1 MWKDYSKSYI
11 KHNRSSSISIIAAA
25 LISALCLSFL
35 CGFFYN
41 IWVGEINN
49 IIKQEGDWQGRITGL
64 IVDED
69 LLIIRNFANVE
80 RAEINME
87 MSQVQEV
94 VVDIYFHNMRTI
106 FQDMP
111 LITSQLGLEESL
123 AEYNLVLLSRY
134 LIHDPQD
141 ETPPLLMSFYIV
153 ILLIMSISLILVIHN
168 SFAVSMRARIH
179 QFGIF
184 SSIGA
189 TPKQIRTCLVQEA
202 IVLCLVPIII
212 GTFLGIAAC
221 YGVIQA
227 MNVLGKNIPGAY
239 ATAFAYHPAV
249 FLVTSLISIL
259 TVLISAWIPARKLSK
274 MTPLEA
280 IRNIGGFQLKRKK
293 KSPILTLLFGMEGEL
308 AGNALKAQ
316 KKALRTS
323 TLSLTLS
330 FLSFTIILC
339 FFTLSGISTRHTY
352 FDKYQDVWDVMVTV
366 KNTKIEDLGL
376 IQELKDAEGVQ
387 DCIVYQKASAISS
400 FTEEWQSEELTALGG
415 LGTLASIPKT
425 EEGEYK
431 VETPIV
437 VLDDESFV
445 KYCETIG
452 VEPQLDGTIILNR
465 IWDSINSVFRYPEY
479 IPFVQESQN
488 TIVLQNTA
496 QDETVELPILGY
508 TQEVPA
514 LREEY
519 RDYCLVQ
526 FISTSLWKDISTQI
540 GSEEDIYIRILGKE
554 GIELSEAEEI
564 EERISKI
571 ITNEFEIESENRIG
585 EKITNDY
592 MIFGYLVILGGF
604 CGLLATIGI
613 ANVFSNT
620 LGFITQRKREFAQY
634 MSVGMSPK
642 GISKIFS
649 IEALVI
655 AGRPLLITLPLTVA
669 FVQFAAKASYLN
681 PMEFWVKAPILPIA
695 IFSLAIFA
703 FVTLAYYIG
712 GKRILGCNL
721 NEALRNDT
729 VA

>member
-11 KHNRSSSISIIAAA
+11 KNNRSSSISIIAAA

-35 CGFFYN
+35 CSFFYN
-41 IWVGEINN
+41 MWVAEIDN
-49 IIKQEGDWQGRITGL
+49 IAHQEGDWQGRITGQ
-64 IVDED
+64 IDDED
-69 LLIIRNFANVE
+69 LQTIRNFANVE
-80 RAEINME
+80 RAEINTQLSE
-87 MSQVQEV
+87 LKEI
-94 VVDIYFHNMRTI
+94 VVDIYFQNKKTI

-111 LITSQLGLEESL
+111 LITSQLGLEETT

-141 ETPPLLMSFYIV
+141 ETPPLLMSFYIA
-153 ILLIMSISLILVIHN
+153 ILVIMSISLILVIHN

-189 TPKQIRTCLVQEA
+189 TPKQIRTCLIQEA
-202 IVLCLVPIII
+202 MVLCLLPIIV
-212 GTFLGIAAC
+212 GTFVGTAVC
-221 YGVIQA
+221 FGVIQA
-227 MNVLGKNIPGAY
+227 MIILGENIPETY

-249 FLVTSLISIL
+249 FLVTALISIL

-280 IRNIGGFQLKRKK
+280 IRNVGGFQLKRKK
-293 KSPILTLLFGMEGEL
+293 KSPILALLFGMEGEL

-339 FFTLSGISTRHTY
+339 FFTLSGISTRQSY
-352 FDKYQDVWDVMVTV
+352 FEKYQDVWDVMITV

-376 IQELKDAEGVQ
+376 IQELKAAEGVR
-387 DCIVYQKASAISS
+387 DCIVYQKSEAVSS
-400 FTEEWQSEELTALGG
+400 VSEDWQSEELTALGG
-415 LGTLASIPKT
+415 FSALA
-425 EEGEYK
+425 K
-431 VETPIV
+431 VPQMEDGNYIVDTPIV

-452 VEPQLDGTIILNR
+452 VEARLDGTIILNH

-479 IPFVQESQN
+479 IPFVQESHN
-488 TIVLQNTA
+488 TIALQNATQHKA
-496 QDETVELPILGY
+496 IELPILGY
-508 TQEVPA
+508 TQEAPV

-519 RDYCLVQ
+519 SDYSLVQ
-526 FISTSLWKDISTQI
+526 FISTSLWKDISAQI
-540 GSEEDIYIRILGKE
+540 GSEEDTYIRILAKE
-554 GIELSEAEEI
+554 GIELAEAEEI

-571 ITNEFEIESENRIG
+571 LTNEFEIESENRIG

-604 CGLLATIGI
+604 CGLLAVIGI

-634 MSVGMSPK
+634 MSVGMTPK
-642 GISKIFS
+642 GIRKMFS

-681 PMEFWVKAPILPIA
+681 PMEFWVEAPIIPITL
-695 IFSLAIFA
+695 FCLAILG

-712 GKRILGCNL
+712 GKRILRCNL

-729 VA
+729 MD

>member
-11 KHNRSSSISIIAAA
+11 KNNRSSSISIIAAA

-35 CGFFYN
+35 CSFFFNVWVAEIEN
-41 IWVGEINN
+41 ISR
-49 IIKQEGDWQGRITGL
+49 QEGNWQGRITGQ
-64 IVDED
+64 IDDDD
-69 LLIIRNFANVE
+69 LFIIHNFANVE
-80 RAEINME
+80 KAVINTE
-87 MSQVQEV
+87 LSEGEDI
-94 VVDIYFHNMRTI
+94 VVDIYFQNMRTI

-111 LITSQLGLEESL
+111 LITSQLGLEEGA
-123 AEYNLVLLSRY
+123 AEYHLVLLSRY

-141 ETPPLLMSFYIV
+141 KTPPLLMSFYLV
-153 ILLIMSISLILVIHN
+153 ILFIMSLSLILVIHN

-189 TPKQIRTCLVQEA
+189 TPKQIRKCLVQEA
-202 IVLCLVPIII
+202 MVLCLLPMMF
-212 GTFLGIAAC
+212 GTLLGIAVS

-227 MNVLGKNIPGAY
+227 MNVLGENVPGAY
-239 ATAFAYHPAV
+239 ITAFAYHPAV
-249 FLVTSLISIL
+249 FVFTSLLSIL
-259 TVLISAWIPARKLSK
+259 TVLISVWIPARKLSK

-293 KSPILTLLFGMEGEL
+293 KSPILALLFGMEGEL

-366 KNTKIEDLGL
+366 KNTKIGDLGF
-376 IQELKDAEGVQ
+376 IQKLKEAEGVE
-387 DCIVYQKASAISS
+387 DCIVYQKASAISYIS
-400 FTEEWQSEELTALGG
+400 EDWQSEELTALGG
-415 LGTLASIPKT
+415 FSTLASIPKM
-425 EEGEYK
+425 EEGNYK
-431 VETPIV
+431 VDTPIV

-452 VEPQLDGTIILNR
+452 VEPRLDGTIILNR
-465 IWDSINSVFRYPEY
+465 IWDRINSVFRYPEY
-479 IPFVQESQN
+479 IPFVQESHN
-488 TIVLQNTA
+488 IIVLQNTA

-508 TQEVPA
+508 AQEVPV

-519 RDYCLVQ
+519 SDYCLVQ

-540 GSEEDIYIRILGKE
+540 GSDTDTYIRILAKE
-554 GIELSEAEEI
+554 GVEIAEAEEI

-571 ITNEFEIESENRIG
+571 ITNEFEMESENRIG

-604 CGLLATIGI
+604 CGLLAVIGI

-642 GISKIFS
+642 GIRKMFC

-655 AGRPLLITLPLTVA
+655 AGRPLLITLPLTIV
-669 FVQFAAKASYLN
+669 FVQLAAKASYLN
-681 PMEFWVKAPILPIA
+681 PMEFWAEAPVIPIA
-695 IFSLAIFA
+695 IFCLAIFV
-703 FVTLAYYIG
+703 FVALAYYLG
-712 GKRILGCNL
+712 GKRILRCNL